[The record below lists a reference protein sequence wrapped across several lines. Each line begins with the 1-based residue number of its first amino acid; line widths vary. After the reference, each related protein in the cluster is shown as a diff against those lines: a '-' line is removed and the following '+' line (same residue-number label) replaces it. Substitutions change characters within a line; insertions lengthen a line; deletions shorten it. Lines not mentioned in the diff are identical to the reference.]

1 MRRFL
6 CRRHCPACLLVHLC
20 KRTTPREL
28 GFSQTKGSLYQHQA
42 LKETMKS
49 YVQVLK

>member
-6 CRRHCPACLLVHLC
+6 CRHHCPACLLVYLC
-20 KRTTPREL
+20 KRTTPRGL
-28 GFSQTKGSLYQHQA
+28 GISQTKGSLNPRQA
-42 LKETMKS
+42 LKKTMKS